1 MLDQVV
7 SAEIV
12 VPGSDLPAD
21 LLAVDLADM
30 LDCDVSQVVIR
41 FGEESSARV
50 VMASGDEGT
59 SDYIEGRFTTD
70 TSFLDGVARTV
81 LMQALGIL

>member
-1 MLDQVV
+1 MLDEVV

-21 LLAVDLADM
+21 LLAADLADM
-30 LDCDVSQVVIR
+30 LDCDASQVVIK
-41 FGEESSARV
+41 FDEESSARV

-59 SDYIEGRFTTD
+59 SHYIEGRFTTD

>member
-1 MLDQVV
+1 MLDEVF

-12 VPGSDLPAD
+12 VPRSDLPAE

-30 LDCDVSQVVIR
+30 LDCDVSQVAIK

-59 SDYIEGRFTTD
+59 SHRIEGRFTTD